1 MYPSYLKASKSPLRP
16 ARTCGLP
23 IEVNMYFF
31 FLYMLYWY
39 RAVYSHRFSWF
50 WAWWKVKLR
59 PLLGI
64 ATTAC
69 FVICCSFDDVGTCR
83 ICCSALLNNNTWHI
97 AFAWFAKK
105 KLLRHWR
112 SPRWRALVSLSV
124 SNTCFGGTSQMTA
137 PIVLLNNAEQRSA
150 ISLRNF
156 TKNRRAVR
164 VK

>member
-50 WAWWKVKLR
+50 WAWWKVKLT

-69 FVICCSFDDVGTCR
+69 FVICCSFEDVGTRR
-83 ICCSALLNNNTWHI
+83 ICCSALLNNTTLGILH
-97 AFAWFAKK
+97 
-105 KLLRHWR
+105 L
-112 SPRWRALVSLSV
+112 P
-124 SNTCFGGTSQMTA
+124 G
-137 PIVLLNNAEQRSA
+137 
-150 ISLRNF
+150 SLR
-156 TKNRRAVR
+156 KNYCAIGEARVGVHWFRCPLATHVSEERRRWQRQLFYWITRSREVPSRCEILLKTEGRYA
-164 VK
+164 